1 MSWRVEFTHASND
14 QTIGIFD
21 CEISLLSK
29 YISKNGAL
37 QASIPIPNSNVGSN
51 LSGVIGGEGKTFMY
65 VYYNGEIWWGGFLDA
80 TTVSGGISGAQL
92 DVAGVSFEAY
102 PDRREARKDTTL
114 TNVEQ
119 TAIAKAV
126 WDMMQGAG
134 IGSSI
139 GVKTTEAVQK
149 STTKKRTMSWRRSDV
164 RTYGSIL
171 KEVSNRDDGFEW
183 IIDVDDNGGNR
194 VKTLTTGYPQ
204 IGRPVSSAIF
214 AYPGK
219 IINYTIDGDA
229 SEGATSFQA
238 RGKAPDPVGVPK
250 PKGGGVAASK
260 GSDKTYPIMSREWTS
275 TKLLGKGYIRTDA
288 TIDRSNETSV
298 AVLDDWAY
306 AARATRSGPLVL
318 PSITAYLDGM
328 NQSIL
333 GSDVTIRISDFPY
346 PAGPNGEPGF
356 EGVARV
362 IGYEINPG
370 ESGEADVVKLVFENP
385 YDETHE
391 DEAPD

>member
-1 MSWRVEFTHASND
+1 MSWRVEFTQASND

-37 QASIPIPNSNVGSN
+37 SASIPIPNERVGSN
-51 LSGVIGGEGKTFMY
+51 LRGVIGGEGKVFMY
-65 VYYNGEIWWGGFLDA
+65 VYYNGAVWWGGFLDA
-80 TTVSGGISGAQL
+80 TTVSGGLSGAQL
-92 DVAGVSFEAY
+92 DVAGVTFEAY
-102 PDRREARKDTTL
+102 PDRREARKDTTI
-114 TNVEQ
+114 NNQEQ
-119 TAIAKAV
+119 TAIAKV
-126 WDMMQGAG
+126 LWDQMQGYG

-139 GVKTTEAVQK
+139 GVDTTQAVQK
-149 STTKKRTMSWRRSDV
+149 ATTKKRSIAWLRSDA

-183 IIDVDDNGGNR
+183 IIDVHDNGGNR
-194 VKTLTTGYPQ
+194 HKTLTTGFPQ
-204 IGRPVSSAIF
+204 IGRPESVAIF

-219 IINYTIDGDA
+219 IISYTVDGDA
-229 SEGATSFQA
+229 TEGALSFQA
-238 RGKAPDPVGVPK
+238 RGKAPDPVGK
-250 PKGGGVAASK
+250 PNKANSTTAK
-260 GSDKTYPIMSREWTS
+260 GSDKTFPIMSAEYTD
-275 TKLLGKGYIRTDA
+275 TKRLGQGYIRTDA

-298 AVLDDWAY
+298 SVLNDWAK

-333 GSDVTIRISDFPY
+333 GSDVTVRISDFPY
-346 PAGPNGEPGF
+346 PKGPNGEPGF

-370 ESGEADVVKLVFENP
+370 ESGEKDVVKLVFENP
-385 YDETHE
+385 YDQTHE
-391 DEAPD
+391 EEAPN

>member
-1 MSWRVEFTHASND
+1 MSWRIEFTQASND

-37 QASIPIPNSNVGSN
+37 QATIPIPNSTVGSN
-51 LSGVIGGEGKTFMY
+51 LRGVIGGEGKVFMY

-80 TTVSGGISGAQL
+80 TTVSGGIGGATLQ
-92 DVAGVSFEAY
+92 VAGASFEAY

-126 WDMMQGAG
+126 WDLMQGAG
-134 IGSSI
+134 IGASI
-139 GVKTTEAVQK
+139 GVDTTRAVQK
-149 STTKKRTMSWRRSDV
+149 STTKKRTMSWRRSDA

-183 IIDVDDNGGNR
+183 IIDVHDSGGNR

-204 IGRPVSSAIF
+204 IGRPESVAIF
-214 AYPGK
+214 VYPGK
-219 IINYTIDGDA
+219 IISYTIDGDA
-229 SEGATSFQA
+229 TEGAISFQA
-238 RGKAPDPVGVPK
+238 RGKAPDPVGK
-250 PKGGGVAASK
+250 PNTSGSTSAK
-260 GSDKTYPIMSREWTS
+260 GSDQTFPIMSAEYTN

-288 TIDRSNETSV
+288 TVDRSTEKSVTTLNE
-298 AVLDDWAY
+298 WAS
-306 AARATRSGPLVL
+306 AAMATRSGPLVL

-333 GSDVTIRISDFPY
+333 GSDITIRISDVPY
-346 PAGPNGEPGF
+346 PAGPNGEPGY
-356 EGVARV
+356 EGVVRV
-362 IGYEINPG
+362 IGYEIDPG
-370 ESGEADVVKLVFENP
+370 ESGESDVVKLIFENP

-391 DEAPD
+391 EEAPN